1 MAKIRVYNDT
11 KKVVT
16 TVDVPMVQLD
26 ITVEQARI
34 LRAIL
39 GQINGASG
47 QSVRKVTAP
56 IYDMLADNL
65 GSGFGEV
72 ATYFHTL
79 QIHQNPNWKPMD

>member
-34 LRAIL
+34 LRTIL
-39 GQINGASG
+39 GQIFGKSD

-56 IYDMLADNL
+56 IYDALTDSL
-65 GSGFGEV
+65 GAGLGEV
-72 ATYFHTL
+72 GTFFHTL
-79 QIHQNPNWKPMD
+79 AIHQNPNWKPAD